1 MSKKN
6 GAVYTPVDVVEKMLD
21 MAGYFPEKMPGFLDM
36 DFMDN
41 SCGNGN
47 ILVVALERACDALDK
62 ITSGLGFT
70 PEAKYNYFEYGLTK
84 HFHGM
89 ELSQNE
95 CAKCMERMNKV
106 VENYLCQRVE
116 WEWDIRCGDSLTDSD
131 DRKFDFVVCNPPYIR
146 VHDWESNLE
155 GYKFVEQGMK
165 DMYLAFYELGL
176 RQTKNTGVMCYITP
190 SSWFTS
196 TAGKKLR
203 EYLFNNRLIDEIYDY
218 GHTQVFENAT
228 TYVEIT
234 VIKPLN
240 ARIQPNY
247 AIYGSVERG
256 DKKLMIP
263 YGDIELDGKFYFT
276 EHSTNSMLEEIST
289 HHNGSIKVKNG
300 YATLADDVFIDEN
313 IPLAGRIIHA
323 LCPDNFIPVIKSSTG
338 KLAWCRY
345 PYDRQGKLFREDEI
359 DPIILTWLEE
369 HKDKLLARSTTELWY
384 AFGRTQ
390 AINDTYK
397 DKWSI
402 KSIVKTLDDINPV
415 EAPAGTG
422 VYGGLYILC
431 DGPEQL
437 ECLKTEEFLNYVKA
451 LKKYKSGGYYTFS
464 SKDLENYLNWYN
476 YNKRQ
481 S

>member
-41 SCGNGN
+41 SCGDGN

-70 PEAKYNYFEYGLTK
+70 PQEKYNYFEYGLTK

-89 ELSQNE
+89 ELSTNE

-106 VENYLCQRVE
+106 VENYLCQPID
-116 WEWDIRCGDSLTDSD
+116 WKWDIRCGDSLTDSD
-131 DRKFDFVVCNPPYIR
+131 GQKFDFVVCNPPYIR

-155 GYKFVEQGMK
+155 GYEFVEQGMK

-176 RQTKNTGVMCYITP
+176 RQTNRTGVMCYITP

-203 EYLFNNRLIDEIYDY
+203 EHLFKNRLVDEIYDY

-240 ARIQPNY
+240 ARIHPDY
-247 AIYGSVERG
+247 VIYGSVERG

-263 YGDIELDGKFYFT
+263 YDNIELNGKFYFT
-276 EHSTNSMLEEIST
+276 EPSTNSMLGEINT
-289 HHNGSIKVKNG
+289 HHSGNIKVKNG
-300 YATLADDVFIDEN
+300 FATLADDVFIDREISMVCN
-313 IPLAGRIIHA
+313 KDYA
-323 LCPDNFIPVIKSSTG
+323 IPVIKASTG
-338 KLAWCRY
+338 VEAYCIY
-345 PYDRQGKLFREDEI
+345 PYDRDGKLI
-359 DPIILTWLEE
+359 SEE
-369 HKDKLLARSTTELWY
+369 HFKIKSGFDYNRLLNQKEKLEARATTEPWY

-397 DKWSI
+397 DKWAI
-402 KSIVKTLDDINPV
+402 KSIVKTLSDINPIK
-415 EAPAGTG
+415 APAGTG

>member
-41 SCGNGN
+41 SCGDGN

-62 ITSGLGFT
+62 IASNLGFT
-70 PEAKYNYFEYGLTK
+70 PEAKYNYFENRLTK

-89 ELSQNE
+89 ELSPNE

-106 VENYLCQRVE
+106 VENYLCQPID
-116 WEWDIRCGDSLTDSD
+116 WKWDIRCGDSLTDSD
-131 DRKFDFVVCNPPYIR
+131 GQKFDFVVCNPPYIR

-155 GYKFVEQGMK
+155 GYEFVEQGMK

-176 RQTKNTGVMCYITP
+176 RQTNRTGVMCYITP

-203 EYLFNNRLIDEIYDY
+203 EHLFKNRLVDEIYDY

-240 ARIQPNY
+240 TRIHPDY
-247 AIYGSVERG
+247 VTYGSVERG
-256 DKKLMIP
+256 DKRLMIP
-263 YGDIELDGKFYFT
+263 YDDIELNGKFYFT
-276 EHSTNSMLEEIST
+276 EHSTNSMLEEINT
-289 HHNGSIKVKNG
+289 HHSGNIKVKNG
-300 YATLADDVFIDEN
+300 YATLADDIFIDDVPWFTGHN
-313 IPLAGRIIHA
+313 A
-323 LCPDNFIPVIKSSTG
+323 IPVIKSSTG
-338 KLAWCRY
+338 NWSKCIY
-345 PYDRQGKLFREDEI
+345 PYDEDGKLVSEDLISEQSPLKYKWLCENRER
-359 DPIILTWLEE
+359 LE
-369 HKDKLLARSTTELWY
+369 ARATTEPWY

-397 DKWSI
+397 DKWAI
-402 KSIVKTLDDINPV
+402 KSIVKTLSDINPIK
-415 EAPAGTG
+415 APAGTG

-431 DGPEQL
+431 DSPEQL

>member
-1 MSKKN
+1 
-6 GAVYTPVDVVEKMLD
+6 
-21 MAGYFPEKMPGFLDM
+21 
-36 DFMDN
+36 
-41 SCGNGN
+41 
-47 ILVVALERACDALDK
+47 
-62 ITSGLGFT
+62 
-70 PEAKYNYFEYGLTK
+70 
-84 HFHGM
+84 
-89 ELSQNE
+89 
-95 CAKCMERMNKV
+95 
-106 VENYLCQRVE
+106 
-116 WEWDIRCGDSLTDSD
+116 
-131 DRKFDFVVCNPPYIR
+131 VCNPPYIR

-155 GYKFVEQGMK
+155 GYEFVEQGMK

-176 RQTKNTGVMCYITP
+176 RQTNRTGVMCYITP

-203 EYLFNNRLIDEIYDY
+203 EHLFKNRLVDEIYDY

-240 ARIQPNY
+240 ARIHPDY
-247 AIYGSVERG
+247 VIYGSVERG

-263 YGDIELDGKFYFT
+263 YDNIELNGKFYFT
-276 EHSTNSMLEEIST
+276 EPSTNSMLEEINT
-289 HHNGSIKVKNG
+289 HHSGNIKVKNG
-300 YATLADDVFIDEN
+300 YATLADDIFIDDVPWFTGHN
-313 IPLAGRIIHA
+313 A
-323 LCPDNFIPVIKSSTG
+323 IPVIKSSTG
-338 KLAWCRY
+338 NWSKCIY
-345 PYDRQGKLFREDEI
+345 PYDEDGKLVSEDLISEQSPLKYKWLCENRER
-359 DPIILTWLEE
+359 LE
-369 HKDKLLARSTTELWY
+369 ARATTEPWY

-397 DKWSI
+397 DKWAI
-402 KSIVKTLDDINPV
+402 KSIVKTLSDINPIK
-415 EAPAGTG
+415 APAGTG

-431 DGPEQL
+431 DSPEQL

>member
-41 SCGNGN
+41 SCGDGN

-62 ITSGLGFT
+62 IASNLGFT
-70 PEAKYNYFEYGLTK
+70 PEAKYNYFENRLTK

-89 ELSQNE
+89 ELSPNE

-106 VENYLCQRVE
+106 VENYLCQPID
-116 WEWDIRCGDSLTDSD
+116 WKWDIRCGDSLTDSD
-131 DRKFDFVVCNPPYIR
+131 NRKFDFVVCNPPYIR

-155 GYKFVEQGMK
+155 GYEFVEQGMK

-176 RQTKNTGVMCYITP
+176 RQTNRTGVMCYITP

-203 EYLFNNRLIDEIYDY
+203 EHLFKNRLVDEIYDY

-240 ARIQPNY
+240 ARIHPDY
-247 AIYGSVERG
+247 VIYGSVERG

-263 YGDIELDGKFYFT
+263 YDNIELNGKFYFT
-276 EHSTNSMLEEIST
+276 EPSTNSMLEEINT
-289 HHNGSIKVKNG
+289 HHSGNIKVKNG
-300 YATLADDVFIDEN
+300 YATLADDIFIDDVPWFTGHN
-313 IPLAGRIIHA
+313 A
-323 LCPDNFIPVIKSSTG
+323 IPVIKSSTG
-338 KLAWCRY
+338 NWSKCIY
-345 PYDRQGKLFREDEI
+345 PYDEDGKLVSEDLISEQSPLKYKWLCENRER
-359 DPIILTWLEE
+359 LE
-369 HKDKLLARSTTELWY
+369 ARATTEPWY

-397 DKWSI
+397 DKWAI
-402 KSIVKTLDDINPV
+402 KSIVKTLNDINPIK
-415 EAPAGTG
+415 APAGTG